1 MSVQNFIPT
10 MWQSE
15 LLESFK
21 GQAIVNQITYPVPTV
36 GGKLVIN
43 RLGSVAVKNY
53 EGTVTYDDLSTD
65 KVEVPFD
72 QKKFFAIKISDVNA
86 VQVAGDLRQPA
97 VREGAYQ
104 LAKAVDDHAVTKI
117 LASGAHATQVK
128 LDKTNVYD
136 AIVDANR
143 ALDKKDIPQEGR
155 VIVCGWDVISLLE
168 KSSMKESF
176 HQDVQANG
184 IAYRLNGVEVLP
196 TNRVADGT
204 VIVLH
209 KSAVAYGMQLEEMEA
224 LRLESSF
231 SDAIRALE
239 VFAVEVVR
247 SEAIEIVKPV

>member
-1 MSVQNFIPT
+1 MAVTNFIPT
-10 MWQSE
+10 MWQAE

-21 GQAIVNQITYPVPTV
+21 GQAIVNNITYPVPTV

-43 RLGSVAVKNY
+43 KMGAVAVKDY
-53 EGTVTYDDLSTD
+53 AGTVAYDDLSTD

-72 QKKFFAIKISDVNA
+72 QKKYFAIKISDIDA
-86 VQVAGDLRQPA
+86 VQVAGELRAPA

-104 LAKAVDDHAVTKI
+104 LAKAVDAHAVNKI
-117 LASGAHATQVK
+117 LASNAHKTTLK
-128 LDKTNVYD
+128 LDKSNVYD

-143 ALDKKDIPQEGR
+143 ALDRKDIPQTDR
-155 VIVCGWDVISLLE
+155 VIVCGWDVVAMLE
-168 KSSMKESF
+168 KSSMKETF

-184 IAYRLNGVEVLP
+184 IAYRLNGVTVLP

-224 LRLESSF
+224 LRLQESF

-247 SEAIEIVKPV
+247 EEAIEVVKPQ